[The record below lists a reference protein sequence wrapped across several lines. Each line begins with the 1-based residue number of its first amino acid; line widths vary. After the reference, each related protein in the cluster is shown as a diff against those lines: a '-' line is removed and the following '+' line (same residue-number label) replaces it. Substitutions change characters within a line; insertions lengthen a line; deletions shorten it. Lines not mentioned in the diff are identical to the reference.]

1 MELVRENLI
10 RVTWKHD
17 RICAMLGIEFHPD
30 HAGIGETVP
39 QALRDLAAKIEK
51 QDITVWVRRPAKQ
64 YRDEGALKAACP
76 ECGAVTEFTDFAKV
90 MAFVC
95 DHCGAG
101 VDVEDE
107 PEPDS

>member
-1 MELVRENLI
+1 VPRDAWVYREIKSVVLPNVSWLTNL
-10 RVTWKHD
+10 
-17 RICAMLGIEFHPD
+17 RIG
-30 HAGIGETVP
+30 T
-39 QALRDLAAKIEK
+39 
-51 QDITVWVRRPAKQ
+51 RPAKQ

-76 ECGAVTEFTDFAKV
+76 ECGAVTELTDFAKV

-101 VDVEDE
+101 VDVEGE